1 MGQLAI
7 ARDGSW
13 VDGSALDPRLPTALL
28 EELLLGPGLVV
39 ALAARGILC
48 LHASAVTASRG
59 AVAFVGESGRGKSTL
74 AARLQRH
81 GFGRLADDVLPLE
94 VADAAAPVRPAF
106 PQLKLPADG
115 QPGAVAPERL
125 RLQAI
130 YLLPTAL
137 EEVVG
142 GGVEIA
148 PLAPGEA
155 LAALLRHTV
164 ATRLFTADLLRA
176 HLGACGALA
185 ERVPVRRLRLPLRWE
200 ALPEACRRIGEQHA
214 P

>member
-1 MGQLAI
+1 M
-7 ARDGSW
+7 
-13 VDGSALDPRLPTALL
+13 
-28 EELLLGPGLVV
+28 
-39 ALAARGILC
+39 
-48 LHASAVTASRG
+48 
-59 AVAFVGESGRGKSTL
+59 
-74 AARLQRH
+74 
-81 GFGRLADDVLPLE
+81 
-94 VADAAAPVRPAF
+94 ADAAAPVRPAF

-185 ERVPVRRLRLPLRWE
+185 ERVPVRRSGCRCAGRRCPKPVAGSANSTRRSGGVDRFPGPGAAAGW
-200 ALPEACRRIGEQHA
+200 RRIRNLSLIN
-214 P
+214 